1 MPLKIQA
8 VPSQTVNQC
17 HDRTLGAGT
26 FRGCRAGETVGEA
39 RSTRTSDG
47 FKSDGFKSVSG
58 MNAIGVGC
66 SMDAKTGAEA
76 GAETGAERVLWGG
89 AGGACF
95 AEAGSDFCRSQ
106 LGIILSGWIGTEFDR
121 RFGSTRFGST
131 KLKDEARVLQD
142 FPALNE
148 LSDSCP
154 IVSALLT

>member
-8 VPSQTVNQC
+8 VPSQTVSQC
-17 HDRTLGAGT
+17 HDRTLGEGA

-39 RSTRTSDG
+39 RSTRASDG

-58 MNAIGVGC
+58 MDAIGAGC
-66 SMDAKTGAEA
+66 PMGAE
-76 GAETGAERVLWGG
+76 GVLWGG
-89 AGGACF
+89 TGGACF

-131 KLKDEARVLQD
+131 KLKDEARVL
-142 FPALNE
+142 
-148 LSDSCP
+148 
-154 IVSALLT
+154 

>member
-8 VPSQTVNQC
+8 VPSQTVSQC
-17 HDRTLGAGT
+17 HDRTLGEGG
-26 FRGCRAGETVGEA
+26 FKGGFVGDTVWEA

-66 SMDAKTGAEA
+66 SM
-76 GAETGAERVLWGG
+76 GAETGAEGVLWGG